1 MSIVECGMSNVNNRP
16 LSSDNP
22 HSTLDTPI
30 KMLSP
35 RSVFADRLRDFSA
48 FALTGESSFQHAGC
62 WRQYFEN
69 RIGPSFNGQL
79 VLDLGCSD
87 AGFLSAIA
95 TKHPSTAFIGLD
107 WKCKPIYLGARRIAE
122 QLQRNITLI
131 RGRASDLH
139 LMFTERELDVIW
151 VFQPEPC
158 AEPAQLKNR
167 LIAEPFLLQAALLL
181 RDDSARL
188 SIKTDHPGYF
198 QWILGLFGHPEPQ
211 AFRAIREG
219 SPERGALT
227 RVRARDLM
235 HPRDIPLL
243 SATLRDRLHIIDCT
257 MDFWNDPGV
266 SERTSARYFAGE
278 TTAYESRFLRKRQP
292 IYFLDVAR
300 TGSRDAA
307 SRS

>member
-1 MSIVECGMSNVNNRP
+1 MLRNQIVIDVVELP
-16 LSSDNP
+16 FNP
-22 HSTLDTPI
+22 
-30 KMLSP
+30 
-35 RSVFADRLRDFSA
+35 V
-48 FALTGESSFQHAGC
+48 
-62 WRQYFEN
+62 
-69 RIGPSFNGQL
+69 RI
-79 VLDLGCSD
+79 D
-87 AGFLSAIA
+87 
-95 TKHPSTAFIGLD
+95 HPELA
-107 WKCKPIYLGARRIAE
+107 
-122 QLQRNITLI
+122 LI
-131 RGRASDLH
+131 RITAVHIQLLSRLEPSA
-139 LMFTERELDVIW
+139 LDV
-151 VFQPEPC
+151 
-158 AEPAQLKNR
+158 AQMLFD
-167 LIAEPFLLQAALLL
+167 E
-181 RDDSARL
+181 L
-188 SIKTDHPGYF
+188 SKVNQQHWPTHD
-198 QWILGLFGHPEPQ
+198 QVPQ